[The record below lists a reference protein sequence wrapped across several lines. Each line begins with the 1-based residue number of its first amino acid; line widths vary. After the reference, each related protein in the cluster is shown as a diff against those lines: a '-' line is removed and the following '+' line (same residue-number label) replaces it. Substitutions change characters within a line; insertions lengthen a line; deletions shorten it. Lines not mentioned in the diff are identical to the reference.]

1 MFIPII
7 SNVSLTMIQPLF
19 TEIEKS
25 NNNDIIVYDNTGI
38 FHVFEMRIRL
48 NEFDHHILAL
58 LKQP

>member
-1 MFIPII
+1 MV
-7 SNVSLTMIQPLF
+7 SNVRLTMIQPLF

-25 NNNDIIVYDNTGI
+25 NNNNIVDDDTGI

-48 NEFDHHILAL
+48 NEFDHRILAL